1 MTMLS
6 QTEQLMIGAPYCS
19 ISGESLSITETPSW
33 QEQLRLA
40 GWKVISLL

>member
-19 ISGESLSITETPSW
+19 IAGKSLSITETPSW